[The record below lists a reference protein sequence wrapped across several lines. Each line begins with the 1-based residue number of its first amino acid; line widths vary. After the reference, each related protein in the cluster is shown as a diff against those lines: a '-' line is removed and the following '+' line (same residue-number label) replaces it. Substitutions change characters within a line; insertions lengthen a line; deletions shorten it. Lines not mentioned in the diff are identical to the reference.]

1 MKQTNEFYHTKP
13 LTVKIGR
20 TVEPNK
26 IKIVRKTWNS
36 LKKEER
42 ELVRILEIKNK
53 DTRRSGHW
61 NRKGKKIRIWVNELN
76 KKYIESILYHE
87 IGHAIFDNKKSSD
100 KIKFLHEISFL
111 HPPLTWANYRIYK
124 KLLKEVLIYFRKV
137 DNNKSTITAEAKMEI
152 FCKALA
158 NETFSEMHAYSN
170 GKKSKKSNF
179 SYVRYFPQVLQSYKK
194 LMRKKEH
201 YHDWF

>member
-1 MKQTNEFYHTKP
+1 MKLTNGFYHTKP
-13 LTVKIGR
+13 LTIKIEQ
-20 TVEPNK
+20 TVEQNK

-53 DTRRSGHW
+53 DTRRSGNW

-76 KKYIESILYHE
+76 KKYIETVLHHE
-87 IGHAIFDNKKSSD
+87 IGHAIFDNKKSND
-100 KIKFLHEISFL
+100 RMKFLHEISFL
-111 HPPLTWANYRIYK
+111 HPPLTVANYTIYK
-124 KLLKEVLIYFRKV
+124 KLLREILVFFKKN
-137 DNNKSTITAEAKMEI
+137 DNYKSTNKAEEKMSM
-152 FCKALA
+152 FCRALA
-158 NETFSEMHAYSN
+158 HETFAEMHTYSN

-201 YHDWF
+201 YHD